1 MKKIFWVSI
10 AIMFVAIIAS
20 TEVMLNSED
29 TFDMF
34 WLDTLRTVFWLALLS
49 IPVQGFVSGFI
60 EGFNKERK
68 L

>member
-1 MKKIFWVSI
+1 MKKIFWISI

-20 TEVMLNSED
+20 TEVMQNSED
-29 TFDMF
+29 TINMF

-49 IPVQGFVSGFI
+49 IPARSFVSGFI
-60 EGFNKERK
+60 EGLNKERK